1 MGPAKL
7 RHMRVARRAF
17 TLSWPCSSSLVP
29 AISVGKPAPSQIGM
43 ARTTSPAMTRPL
55 QVLAALLHLRVPRGL
70 RRADEVIAQL
80 RHMRVTLH
88 APARA
93 DHHVP

>member
-29 AISVGKPAPSQIGM
+29 AISVGKPAPSQIGI
-43 ARTTSPAMTRPL
+43 AGTSPAVTWDRPI
-55 QVLAALLHLRVPRGL
+55 QVLAALLHPRFPRGL
-70 RRADEVIAQL
+70 SRAD
-80 RHMRVTLH
+80 
-88 APARA
+88 
-93 DHHVP
+93 